1 MASLYKIAIVGRVN
15 VGKSTLFNRLISD
28 QKAITSRVAG
38 TTRDRNYAVCSWKDM
53 DFSLIDTGGLE
64 RQSDDDIDQQIIEQA
79 QVAIKEAD
87 LLLFVV
93 DTKTGIMPADLELAK
108 EFKKN
113 KKPIILVANKTD
125 NNKLRQHT
133 ADFYKLNFDKPW
145 PISAINGVGTGD
157 LLDEVVVRLKKLK
170 KKKRLKEAPVDEKII
185 RVAVVGK
192 PNVGKSSI
200 INAILG
206 EQRVIVSATAHTTRD
221 SQDIEFIFEGQKIVF
236 VDTAGMRRHS
246 QKSADAFEKQSV
258 DQSIESIKKSDIAIL
273 VTDVS
278 KKLTWQDKHMIDEAN
293 EAGVGLVI
301 LANKWDMITDKTT
314 DTVKE
319 FDMYYKRFFPFIKW
333 APVIY
338 SSATKKIR
346 IKKILDSVI
355 AIYGEKN
362 KVISENAL
370 DKLLKAI
377 VKRHKPSRGKGTKHP
392 YIYSLKQ
399 LRTNPPIFAIKID
412 FKADLHDSY
421 LRFIENNL
429 RYKFGFEGTPIHI
442 RVLKSQ
448 NTKDKK

>member
-170 KKKRLKEAPVDEKII
+170 KKKRLKEAPVDEKIV
-185 RVAVVGK
+185 RVAIVGK

>member
-1 MASLYKIAIVGRVN
+1 MALYKIAIVGRVN

-28 QKAITSRVAG
+28 QKAITSHVAG
-38 TTRDRNYAVCSWKDM
+38 TTRDRNYAICSWKDM

-64 RQSDDDIDQQIIEQA
+64 RQSNDDIDEQIIEQA
-79 QVAIKEAD
+79 QIAIQEAD

-108 EFKKN
+108 NFKKI

-125 NNKLRQHT
+125 NNRIRQYLP
-133 ADFYKLNFDKPW
+133 DFYKLNLGQPW
-145 PISAINGVGTGD
+145 PVSAINGVGTGD
-157 LLDEVVVRLKKLK
+157 LLDEVVIGLKKIK
-170 KKKRLKEAPVDEKII
+170 NKKRSKETPTDEKSV

-206 EQRVIVSATAHTTRD
+206 EKRVIVSAIAHTTRD
-221 SQDIEFIFEGQKIVF
+221 SQDIEFIFEGQKIIF

-246 QKSADAFEKQSV
+246 KKSADSFEKQSV
-258 DQSIESIKKSDIAIL
+258 DQSIESIQKADIAIL

-278 KKLTWQDKHMIDEAN
+278 EKLSWQDKHLIDEAN
-293 EAGVGLVI
+293 AAGVGLII
-301 LANKWDMITDKTT
+301 LANKWDLIPDKTT
-314 DTVKE
+314 DTSNDFE
-319 FDMYYKRFFPFIKW
+319 MYYKRFFPFIRW
-333 APVIY
+333 APIIF
-338 SSATKKIR
+338 SSATKKMR
-346 IKKILDSVI
+346 IKKILDTIIS
-355 AIYGEKN
+355 IYKEKN
-362 KVISENAL
+362 KIIPENTL
-370 DKLLKAI
+370 DKLLKSI
-377 VKRHKPSRGKGTKHP
+377 VKRHKPSRGKGIKHP

-412 FKADLHDSY
+412 FKSSLHASY

-442 RVLKSQ
+442 RVVKSQ
-448 NTKDKK
+448 NAKDK

>member
-1 MASLYKIAIVGRVN
+1 MASLYKVAIVGRVN

-28 QKAITSRVAG
+28 QKAITSHVAG
-38 TTRDRNYAVCSWKDM
+38 TTRDRNYATCSWKDM
-53 DFSLIDTGGLE
+53 DFSLVDTGGLE
-64 RQSDDDIDQQIIEQA
+64 RQSDDDIDAQIIEQA

-93 DTKTGIMPADLELAK
+93 DTKTGIMPADLELVK
-108 EFKKN
+108 DFRKLKI
-113 KKPIILVANKTD
+113 PIILVANKTD
-125 NNKLRQHT
+125 NNKIRQYT
-133 ADFYKLNFDKPW
+133 IDFYKLNLDKPW

-157 LLDEVVVRLKKLK
+157 LLDEVVVQLKKLK
-170 KKKRLKEAPVDEKII
+170 KKKRAKSAPEDEKVI

-206 EQRVIVSATAHTTRD
+206 EDRVIVSATAHTTRD
-221 SQDIEFIFEGQKIVF
+221 SQDIEFLFEGQKIIF
-236 VDTAGMRRHS
+236 IDTAGMRRRS
-246 QKSADAFEKQSV
+246 KKSADAFEKQSV
-258 DQSIESIKKSDIAIL
+258 DQSAESIKKADIAIL
-273 VTDVS
+273 VTDVN
-278 KKLTWQDKHMIDEAN
+278 KKLSWQDKHLLEEAN
-293 EAGVGLVI
+293 EAGVGLVM
-301 LANKWDMITDKTT
+301 LANKWDMIPDKTT

-319 FDMYYKRFFPFIKW
+319 FEMYYKRFFPFIKW
-333 APVIY
+333 APLIF

-346 IKKILDSVI
+346 IKKILDTVVS
-355 AIYGEKN
+355 IYTEKN
-362 KVISENAL
+362 KVITENAL
-370 DKLLKAI
+370 DKFLKTI

-412 FKADLHDSY
+412 FKADLHASY

>member
-28 QKAITSRVAG
+28 QKAITSHVAG

-64 RQSDDDIDQQIIEQA
+64 RQSDDDIDEQIIKQA
-79 QVAIKEAD
+79 QIAIKEAD

-108 EFKKN
+108 EFRKN

-170 KKKRLKEAPVDEKII
+170 KKKRLKEAPVDEKIV
-185 RVAVVGK
+185 RVAIVGK

-293 EAGVGLVI
+293 EAGVGIVI